1 MANNTGIMPR
11 TSMRHVGI
19 IDTSE
24 QDFIL
29 EYLRSISKLGAR
41 HFQVRRAYGL
51 PAVSR
56 LIPLDVIAI
65 SGPTVTCQDLVSM
78 FSPIRRRSRAVTATM
93 PSRGEISSGVWTRQ
107 PPAPAR
113 VAVLPNSVRGVI
125 LRDGGNDQ
133 NDQEDSKFTGGT
145 RLHFW
150 RGCNCR
156 EHGLIAPDPFSRC
169 RHSHLIVGALA
180 ARPATGRATGGC
192 FPPQGPFRS
201 RAAVA
206 PPRNHGGGP
215 LYPLARSA
223 VRFS

>member
-1 MANNTGIMPR
+1 M
-11 TSMRHVGI
+11 H
-19 IDTSE
+19 
-24 QDFIL
+24 Q
-29 EYLRSISKLGAR
+29 
-41 HFQVRRAYGL
+41 
-51 PAVSR
+51 
-56 LIPLDVIAI
+56 
-65 SGPTVTCQDLVSM
+65 TVTCQDLVSM

-169 RHSHLIVGALA
+169 RHSHLIVRALA
-180 ARPATGRATGGC
+180 ARPETGRATGGC

-201 RAAVA
+201 RAARCALREIMEVVRCIHWRVRQYDFLETA
-206 PPRNHGGGP
+206 AASCNPPAGGT
-215 LYPLARSA
+215 
-223 VRFS
+223 